1 MANKDYV
8 GDGITVH
15 WEPAICQHSE
25 RCFRALP
32 SVFDPKARP
41 WVDASAATAD
51 ELAAVVDTCPSR
63 ALTYTRT
70 DGALMGSNGVA
81 ATPIVAVTNGD
92 GATVDVV
99 ADSEVAQPIE
109 PTAVTIEYRR
119 NGPLVVRGDVEVRAP
134 DGIAQ
139 RLDEVFLCR
148 CGGSDS
154 KPFCDGTHKR
164 IAFEAAG
171 VAPVSRRR

>member
-25 RCFRALP
+25 RCFRGLP

-41 WVDASAATAD
+41 WVDAMGAPAD
-51 ELAAVVDTCPSR
+51 EIAAVVDTCPSR

-70 DGALMGSNGVA
+70 DGASMGTNGVA
-81 ATPIVAVTNGD
+81 ATPMVAVTPSDD
-92 GATVDVV
+92 GGGHPPPSPD
-99 ADSEVAQPIE
+99 E
-109 PTAVTIEYRR
+109 PAAVTVEYRR
-119 NGPLVVRGDVEVRAP
+119 NGPLVVTGEVEVRAP
-134 DGIAQ
+134 DGTIEH
-139 RLDEVFLCR
+139 LDQTFLCR
-148 CGGSDS
+148 CGGSGN

-164 IAFEAAG
+164 IEFEAEG
-171 VAPVSRRR
+171 VEPVSRRR

>member
-25 RCFRALP
+25 RCFRGLP

-41 WVDASAATAD
+41 WVDAQGASAD
-51 ELAAVVDTCPSR
+51 EIAAVVDTCPSR

-70 DGALMGSNGVA
+70 DGAPLGTNGVA
-81 ATPIVAVTNGD
+81 ATPMVAVTTNGD
-92 GATVDVV
+92 GQPPTPDEPAVVTV
-99 ADSEVAQPIE
+99 
-109 PTAVTIEYRR
+109 EYRR
-119 NGPLVVRGDVEVRAP
+119 NGPLVVTGDVEIRAP
-134 DGIAQ
+134 DGTLEH
-139 RLDEVFLCR
+139 LDQAFLCR
-148 CGGSDS
+148 CGGSAS

-164 IAFEAAG
+164 IDFEAEG
-171 VAPVSRRR
+171 VEPVSRRG

>member
-25 RCFRALP
+25 RCFRGLP

-41 WVDASAATAD
+41 WVDAQGASAD
-51 ELAAVVDTCPSR
+51 EIAAVVDTCPSR

-70 DGALMGSNGVA
+70 DGASMGTNGVA
-81 ATPIVAVTNGD
+81 ATPMVAVTRSD
-92 GATVDVV
+92 EGAGGHPPT
-99 ADSEVAQPIE
+99 EE
-109 PTAVTIEYRR
+109 PAAVTVEYRR
-119 NGPLVVRGDVEVRAP
+119 NGPLVITGDVEIRAA
-134 DGIAQ
+134 DGTREQ
-139 RLDEVFLCR
+139 LDQVFLCR
-148 CGGSDS
+148 CGGSEN

-164 IAFEAAG
+164 IDFEAEG
-171 VAPVSRRR
+171 VEPVSRRR